1 MKNIIDYAEEE
12 QESFSNKPFHII
24 DSLVLSQLAYLN
36 FDGFVFDLAVSEKAV
51 LLGNIKEMENWEALY
66 RNTRDSTRNRKLIQA
81 LINSP
86 RFCNMKINYY
96 VNKLDYAKEKQFSA
110 VTFYLSDG
118 TAYIAFRG
126 TDATFIGW
134 KEDFNMAFSSI
145 VPSQEESVLYLNS
158 IGRRI
163 SGSLKVGGHSKGGN
177 LAVYAAM
184 KCEADI
190 RDRIT
195 DVFSHDGPGFREEIF
210 DSAEYRNIK
219 ERIHQSLPQSAL
231 IGMLLEHHEKYEVV
245 RSSRIGIMQHDP
257 FSWMIKDGDFQYR
270 EDINNVA
277 AYTNRTIQI
286 WLNSLDDEGRELF
299 VDTLY
304 SVIKATG
311 AKSFSDLTEDWWE
324 KSHAV
329 LDAIW
334 EIDEE
339 TRHFVLQTIRSLIVI
354 AFKSLPG
361 GKILTN

>member
-1 MKNIIDYAEEE
+1 
-12 QESFSNKPFHII
+12 
-24 DSLVLSQLAYLN
+24 
-36 FDGFVFDLAVSEKAV
+36 
-51 LLGNIKEMENWEALY
+51 
-66 RNTRDSTRNRKLIQA
+66 
-81 LINSP
+81 
-86 RFCNMKINYY
+86 
-96 VNKLDYAKEKQFSA
+96 
-110 VTFYLSDG
+110 
-118 TAYIAFRG
+118 
-126 TDATFIGW
+126 
-134 KEDFNMAFSSI
+134 
-145 VPSQEESVLYLNS
+145 
-158 IGRRI
+158 
-163 SGSLKVGGHSKGGN
+163 
-177 LAVYAAM
+177 
-184 KCEADI
+184 
-190 RDRIT
+190 
-195 DVFSHDGPGFREEIF
+195 
-210 DSAEYRNIK
+210 
-219 ERIHQSLPQSAL
+219 
-231 IGMLLEHHEKYEVV
+231 
-245 RSSRIGIMQHDP
+245 MQHDP